1 LHSSSPGQNAL
12 FLQMEIFL
20 RDKGV
25 QNSVRLGR
33 QTGRARRIRTPPMVS
48 AFSHCDKEFWDC
60 DSCIGSR
67 TSGVSKSGRVNAPG
81 GAAVL
86 GLPCP
91 NEMGGTRFDITCS
104 PIRMF
109 SSRKLVAVF
118 LTVRLGVVRL
128 GFVSD
133 RAWKLAC
140 QVAQPQSH
148 QISPESDTVT

>member
-1 LHSSSPGQNAL
+1 MHSSSPGQNAL

-118 LTVRLGVVRL
+118 LYCTTWCC
-128 GFVSD
+128 SD
-133 RAWKLAC
+133 WLCFR
-140 QVAQPQSH
+140 QSLETGLPSCPAP
-148 QISPESDTVT
+148 ISPDLTRV